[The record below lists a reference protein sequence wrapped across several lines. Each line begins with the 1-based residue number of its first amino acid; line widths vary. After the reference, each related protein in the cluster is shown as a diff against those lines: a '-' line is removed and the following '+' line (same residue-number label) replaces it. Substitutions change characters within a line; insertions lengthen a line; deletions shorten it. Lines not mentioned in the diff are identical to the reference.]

1 MSITSLQF
9 VLSQFETEKY
19 RYFIISDEDGDP
31 VYMQNDLI
39 DQESALAKIR
49 SFLKDNNGYFT
60 IKVFSKKLTNP
71 KNRAEQDKNLVT
83 KFNVELTHKLN
94 QQAAPLMGAVGGF
107 GGFGS
112 LPSDDPRSNAPNIYD
127 IVGRMG
133 EVTTQMK
140 LMEKDHQHYREM
152 KELQDRIEK
161 MEQENSKATG
171 MNGVL
176 STLGDNFKDPAVL
189 MGLLS
194 TVGGLFKKP
203 DVMPMNGINEEVE
216 TNVSLRKKA
225 MLDSV
230 NTLMKLDANFP
241 ENISALAALAQ
252 NKPDTYKMAVNYLKS
267 M

>member
-31 VYMQNDLI
+31 VYTQNDLI
-39 DQESALAKIR
+39 DQESATAKIR

-94 QQAAPLMGAVGGF
+94 QQAAPLMGAV

-241 ENISALAALAQ
+241 ENISALASLAQ
-252 NKPDTYKMAVNYLKS
+252 NKPDTYKMAVQYLKS

>member
-19 RYFIISDEDGDP
+19 RYFIISDDNGDP

-39 DQESALAKIR
+39 DQESAIAKLR
-49 SFLKDNNGYFT
+49 SFFNNNNGYFS

-94 QQAAPLMGAVGGF
+94 QQAAPLMGAV

-203 DVMPMNGINEEVE
+203 GVMPMNGINEDVE
-216 TNVSLRKKA
+216 TNISLRKKA

-241 ENISALAALAQ
+241 ENITALALLAQ
-252 NKPDTYKMAVNYLKS
+252 NKPDTYKMAVQYLKS

>member
-1 MSITSLQF
+1 MSITSINF
-9 VLSQFETEKY
+9 VINQFETENY
-19 RYFIISDEDGDP
+19 RYFIVFDEDNDP
-31 VYMQNDLI
+31 VFVQNDLI
-39 DQESALAKIR
+39 DKETAIAKLKSFIR
-49 SFLKDNNGYFT
+49 DNNGYFS
-60 IKVFSKKLTNP
+60 IKVFSKKLTNV
-71 KNRAEQDKNLVT
+71 KNRVEQDKNLIT

-94 QQAAPLMGAVGGF
+94 AQPMVPVNGYNQ
-107 GGFGS
+107 GFGS

-161 MEQENSKATG
+161 MEQENQKATG

-176 STLGDNFKDPAVL
+176 STLSDNFKDPAVL

-194 TVGGLFKKP
+194 SVQGLFKKP
-203 DVMPMNGINEEVE
+203 DVMPMNGIDAEVQS
-216 TNVSLRKKA
+216 NVSERKTK
-225 MLDSV
+225 MLNAV
-230 NTLMKLDANFP
+230 NLLMKLDPNFP
-241 ENISALAALAQ
+241 ENVSALALLAQ
-252 NKPDTYKMAVNYLKS
+252 NKPDTYKMAVQYLKS

>member
-60 IKVFSKKLTNP
+60 IKVFGKKLTNP

-94 QQAAPLMGAVGGF
+94 QQAAPLMGAV

-241 ENISALAALAQ
+241 ENITALASLAQ
-252 NKPDTYKMAVNYLKS
+252 NKPDTYKMAVSYLKS